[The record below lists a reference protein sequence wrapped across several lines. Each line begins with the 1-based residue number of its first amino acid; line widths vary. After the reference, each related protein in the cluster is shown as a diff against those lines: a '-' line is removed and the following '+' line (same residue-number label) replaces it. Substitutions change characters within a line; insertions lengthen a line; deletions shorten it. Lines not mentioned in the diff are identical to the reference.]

1 MRKEQLLVNK
11 MIFLNGQFISQDK
24 ALVSINDRGFQLGD
38 GIYEVIRCYKGRA
51 FRLDEHIDRLL
62 KSAEA
67 IRLELPYSRD
77 ELIEY
82 VKELLVGVSWDY
94 ADIYIQATRGSA
106 PRTHEFPAKV
116 SPTVVMYISQ
126 SQGVPE
132 TTREKGITAI
142 IVPDTRGTLCNIKS
156 VNLLPNVLSR
166 QAAVEAGAD
175 EALFEREGIG
185 VVEGAASNIFAVR
198 EGVLSTGPLSPYTL
212 PGVTRDCVLQ
222 LAKSQGLPTELRF
235 HSRQELL
242 SASEVFITSTSKE
255 VLAITDLAGYRIGNG
270 RPGSITLKLAKDY
283 RALVER
289 ECGL

>member
-1 MRKEQLLVNK
+1 MNK

-24 ALVSINDRGFQLGD
+24 ALVSVNDRGFQLGD

-51 FRLDEHIDRLL
+51 FRLNEHIDRLL
-62 KSAEA
+62 NSAEA

-94 ADIYIQATRGSA
+94 ADTYIQVTRGAA
-106 PRTHEFPAKV
+106 PRTHEFPTQS

-126 SQGVPE
+126 SHGVPE
-132 TTREKGITAI
+132 KTREKGITAI
-142 IVPDTRGTLCNIKS
+142 IVPDTRGTLCNVKS
-156 VNLLPNVLSR
+156 VNLLPNVLAK
-166 QAAVEAGAD
+166 QAAVEAGAE

-185 VVEGAASNIFAVR
+185 VVEGASSNIFAFR
-198 EGVLSTGPLSPYTL
+198 DGILSTGPLSPYTL

-222 LAKSQGLPTELRF
+222 LARSEGLPTELKF
-235 HSRQELL
+235 LSRQELV

-255 VLAITDLAGYRIGNG
+255 VLAITNLAGHRIGDG
-270 RPGSITLKLAKDY
+270 SPGPIALELAKGY

-289 ECGL
+289 DCDL